1 MRNLKITLG
10 ALLIAMSANFSMAQS
25 NVDKATAQTEQMN
38 VQLALSSD
46 QKARIAELNFGIF
59 DKNEAIIKDNS
70 MSEELK
76 KQSIEGN
83 NEARLEILRGI
94 LTNEQYE
101 VYKKSEHEKSSKVS
115 SGNVKA
121 SEKEIKPATL
131 SPSK

>member
-1 MRNLKITLG
+1 MKNLKITLG
-10 ALLIAMSANFSMAQS
+10 ALILIMSANFSMAQS
-25 NVDKATAQTEQMN
+25 VGEKATAQTEQMN